1 MNKRQKIYEGKAKIL
16 YRGTKPFTYIQHFK
30 DEVTAFNNKKRDS
43 FEGKGVLNNILS
55 EFFMSGLNKVGID
68 NHFIHRINMK
78 EQLIKACEIIPL
90 EVVIRNVAAGSLS
103 RRLGVK
109 EGELFSKPI
118 LEFYL
123 KDDNLDDPIVNEEHI
138 LEFGWASI
146 QELEEI
152 SNLAL
157 RTNDFLIGLF
167 FGVGITLVDF
177 KLEFGRPLEKSN
189 CNILLAD
196 EITPDSC
203 RLWDI
208 GNSMRLDKDVF
219 RLNLGNLA
227 EVYSEVAHRFNLL
240 PKKMSKKGKVNKN
253 ILSLK

>member
-1 MNKRQKIYEGKAKIL
+1 
-16 YRGTKPFTYIQHFK
+16 
-30 DEVTAFNNKKRDS
+30 
-43 FEGKGVLNNILS
+43 
-55 EFFMSGLNKVGID
+55 MSGLNKVGIH

-90 EVVIRNVAAGSLS
+90 EVVIRNLAAGSYQKGLKI
-103 RRLGVK
+103 K
-109 EGELFSKPI
+109 EGETFSKPI

-123 KDDNLDDPIVNEEHI
+123 KDDDLDDPIVNEEHI
-138 LEFGWASI
+138 SRVWMGSL

-189 CNILLAD
+189 SNILLAD
-196 EITPDSC
+196 EITPDTC

-208 GNSMRLDKDVF
+208 K
-219 RLNLGNLA
+219 
-227 EVYSEVAHRFNLL
+227 
-240 PKKMSKKGKVNKN
+240 
-253 ILSLK
+253 